1 MPKQERTA
9 TGATARRNNVY
20 PAVADVPGSPSPVK
34 RGGHPLAQP
43 LGAALGLSQVAAR
56 HHGRSA
62 KMQKLSR
69 AAALSAAMRGMAP
82 KALAPVP
89 PALAAPVCNRARVA
103 GRPWQL
109 GLCLDA
115 RGPR

>member
-1 MPKQERTA
+1 
-9 TGATARRNNVY
+9 
-20 PAVADVPGSPSPVK
+20 
-34 RGGHPLAQP
+34 
-43 LGAALGLSQVAAR
+43 
-56 HHGRSA
+56 
-62 KMQKLSR
+62 MQKLSR

-89 PALAAPVCNRARVA
+89 AALAAPVCNRARVG

-115 RGPR
+115 REPR